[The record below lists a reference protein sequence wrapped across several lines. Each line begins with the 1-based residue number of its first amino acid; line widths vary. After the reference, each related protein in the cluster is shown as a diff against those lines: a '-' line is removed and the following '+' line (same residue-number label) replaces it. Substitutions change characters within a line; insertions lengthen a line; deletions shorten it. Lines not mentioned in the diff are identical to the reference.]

1 MKELATEA
9 WCQATTETTE
19 RKVPEISWFPV
30 SFLKVV
36 TNIHFAWLELLECLK
51 PSYNYKSFL
60 EGP

>member
-9 WCQATTETTE
+9 LCQAATETTAL
-19 RKVPEISWFPV
+19 KVPGISWFPV

-36 TNIHFAWLELLECLK
+36 TNIHFVWLELLECLK
-51 PSYNYKSFL
+51 PSYKYKSLL